1 MFEHKHKLVEVALS
15 EFDLVKHLKVVE
27 DPQFYNT
34 AIKVIDNTGDKLGNV
49 IVAAM
54 SSIRVNVSKVKFLKE
69 TFYKI

>member
-34 AIKVIDNTGDKLGNV
+34 AIKVIDNTSDKLGNV

-54 SSIRVNVSKVKFLKE
+54 SRVRINVSEGNIL
-69 TFYKI
+69 